1 MREIFNN
8 NRAQVGIGTLIIF
21 IAMVLVAAVA
31 AAVLLQTSGVLQQKA
46 QETGMESI
54 TEVSSNLM
62 IDTIIGTRETRTAIN
77 LTTYNITLRAA
88 PGSGRI
94 DLGQLVLT
102 ADDKDTTTSLSLN
115 RSTSAVPSSSTFT
128 LTEVRD
134 EDDSFNKDLGIYVIN
149 SGDLV
154 RITINAT
161 AVNIPSAPRSD
172 LTFTLTPEAGTA
184 IRHDLTTP
192 NSYGIKTVIRLYPIE
207 A

>member
-102 ADDKDTTTSLSLN
+102 ADDKDTTTSLTLN